1 MTIETTAPDFT
12 SAPCDGI
19 DVVIRATERDLDSF
33 TVRRY
38 LPHLQCRKVGPFV
51 FFDHFGPADFAPGT
65 GIDVRPHPHIGLA
78 TISYLFSG
86 EIMHRD
92 SLGYVQ
98 AITPG
103 EVNWMT
109 AGRGIVHSE
118 RSGTEV
124 RANGQHLHG
133 LQVWVAL
140 PESDEEIE
148 PAFQHYGQESLP
160 VIRSG
165 EVVMRLIAGSAWG
178 HTSAVRTC
186 SPLFYLDVQ
195 MPLGSS
201 LRVTDEYAQRALH
214 VITGSVGIGERQF
227 NAFDMAICTESA
239 AVELVALAD
248 TRLVL
253 FGGAPITDRFIWW
266 NFVSSSKQRIEQ
278 AKLDWKEGRFGQ
290 IPGETGFIPL
300 PEPR

>member
-1 MTIETTAPDFT
+1 MMTDDTADFT
-12 SAPCDGI
+12 AAPCDGI
-19 DVVIRATERDLDSF
+19 DLVIKATERDLDSF
-33 TVRRY
+33 SVRRY

-78 TISYLFSG
+78 TISYLFAG

-92 SLGYVQ
+92 SLGFVQ
-98 AITPG
+98 AIAPG

-118 RSGTEV
+118 RSGDLA

-133 LQVWVAL
+133 LQVWVGL
-140 PESDEEIE
+140 PESDEATE
-148 PAFQHYGQESLP
+148 PAFQHIGQQELP
-160 VIRSG
+160 VIRQG
-165 EVVMRLIAGSAWG
+165 DVTMRLIAGSAWG
-178 HTSAVRTC
+178 HDSPVTTY

-195 MPLGSS
+195 MPQGATLTI
-201 LRVTDEYAQRALH
+201 TDEYAERALH
-214 VITGSVGIGERQF
+214 VISGSVAVRDRQF
-227 NAFDMAICTESA
+227 GAFDMAICRRSA
-239 AVELVALAD
+239 RIDITAVAD

-253 FGGAPITDRFIWW
+253 FGGAPISDRFIWW

-278 AKLDWKEGRFGQ
+278 AKLDWKDGRFAQ
-290 IPGETGFIPL
+290 VPGETEFIPL
-300 PEPR
+300 PDKR

>member
-1 MTIETTAPDFT
+1 MTNDTANTDFT
-12 SAPCDGI
+12 MAPCDGI
-19 DVVIRATERDLDSF
+19 DMIIRATERDLDSF

-118 RSGTEV
+118 RSGPEV

-140 PESDEEIE
+140 PESDEETD
-148 PAFQHYGQESLP
+148 PDFQHYGQESLP
-160 VIRSG
+160 VIRLG
-165 EVVMRLIAGSAWG
+165 EVTMRLIAGAAFG
-178 HTSAVRTC
+178 HHSAVRTF
-186 SPLFYLDVQ
+186 SPLFYLDVS
-195 MPLGSS
+195 MPEGSS
-201 LRVTDEYAQRALH
+201 LRVTVEYAQRAVH
-214 VITGSVGIGERQF
+214 VITGKVATGGHQI
-227 NAFDMAICTESA
+227 NAYDMAICTESA
-239 AVELVALAD
+239 RVELTAQTD

-253 FGGAPITDRFIWW
+253 FGGAPVSDRFIWW

-278 AKLDWKEGRFGQ
+278 AKQDWKEGRFGQ
-290 IPGETGFIPL
+290 VPGETEFIPL